1 MMFLPLISKKEYEK
15 KMRRVLVDQLYGGS
29 VGQLLLNFVDSVELS
44 EQDVQGLKRIL
55 DKTE

>member
-1 MMFLPLISKKEYEK
+1 
-15 KMRRVLVDQLYGGS
+15 MRRVLADQLYGGS

-44 EQDVQGLKRIL
+44 EQDVQELKKIL